1 MRIIFAGLGLLVLTA
16 CTTPA
21 PPPVSSPEVSPP
33 PAAPAT
39 AAASY
44 SGSLTYPLRIAL
56 PPDTDALVE
65 VLDSRSEKVVTST
78 RFPLDGRQVPVPFTI
93 DVPASA
99 TEGQVIRAYFV
110 VNGRKRWRSE
120 TWPLSPARPVLGALT
135 LAPVA
140 PSVAQW
146 RCGEVLVGF
155 APTEDGR
162 ADLILPSTRYVLDER
177 SSAQGSVYLSGTDA
191 GTWFRLEALQAR
203 VSIAGRELPACTRV
217 GEEAHGS

>member
-1 MRIIFAGLGLLVLTA
+1 MRVIFAGLGLLVLTA
-16 CTTPA
+16 CTTPT
-21 PPPVSSPEVSPP
+21 PRPVSSPVMPAP
-33 PAAPAT
+33 PAAPVT

-44 SGSLTYPLRIAL
+44 SGTLTYPLRIAL

-65 VLDSRSEKVVTST
+65 VLDSRSEQVVTSS
-78 RFPLDGRQVPVPFTI
+78 RFPLDGRQVPVPFSI

-99 TEGQVIRAYFV
+99 TAGQVIRAYFV

-140 PSVAQW
+140 PSVAHW

-162 ADLILPSTRYVLDER
+162 ADLILPSTRYVLDEQ
-177 SSAQGSVYLSGTDA
+177 SSARDMVYLSGTDP
-191 GTWFRLEALQAR
+191 GTWFSLEEKRAR

-217 GEEAHGS
+217 GAEADGS

>member
-1 MRIIFAGLGLLVLTA
+1 MRVIFAWLGLLVLTA
-16 CTTPA
+16 CTTPT
-21 PPPVSSPEVSPP
+21 PPPVSSPVVSPP
-33 PAAPAT
+33 PAAPVT

-44 SGSLTYPLRIAL
+44 SGTLTYPLRIAL

-65 VLDSRSEKVVTST
+65 VLDSRSEQVVTST
-78 RFPLDGRQVPVPFTI
+78 RIALDGRQVPIPFSI
-93 DVPASA
+93 DVPAS
-99 TEGQVIRAYFV
+99 TTRGQVIRAYFV

-120 TWPLSPARPVLGALT
+120 TWPLSPAHPLLGALT

-140 PSVAQW
+140 PSVVQW

-177 SSAQGSVYLSGTDA
+177 SSAQGTVYRSGTDP
-191 GTWFRLEALQAR
+191 GTWFRLDDMRAR
-203 VSIAGRELPACTRV
+203 VSIAGSELPACMRV
-217 GEEAHGS
+217 GAAADDS

>member
-1 MRIIFAGLGLLVLTA
+1 MRVIFAGLGLLVLTA
-16 CTTPA
+16 CTTPT
-21 PPPVSSPEVSPP
+21 PPPVSSPEMPPP
-33 PAAPAT
+33 PAAPVT

-44 SGSLTYPLRIAL
+44 SGTLTYPLRLAL

-65 VLDSRSEKVVTST
+65 VLDSRSEQVVTSS
-78 RFPLDGRQVPVPFTI
+78 RFPLAGRQVPVPFSI

-120 TWPLSPARPVLGALT
+120 TWPLSPERPVLGALT

-140 PSVAQW
+140 PSMAQW
-146 RCGEVLVGF
+146 RCGDVLVGF
-155 APTEDGR
+155 AQTEDGR

-177 SSAQGSVYLSGTDA
+177 SSAHGSVYLSGTDP
-191 GTWFRLEALQAR
+191 GTWFRREELRAR

-217 GEEAHGS
+217 GAVSDGS

>member
-1 MRIIFAGLGLLVLTA
+1 MRVIFAWLGLLVLTA
-16 CTTPA
+16 CTTPT
-21 PPPVSSPEVSPP
+21 PPRVSSPVVSPP

-44 SGSLTYPLRIAL
+44 SGTLTYPLRIAL

-65 VLDSRSEKVVTST
+65 VLDSRSERVVTSA
-78 RFPLDGRQVPVPFTI
+78 RFPLDGRQVPVPFSI

-99 TEGQVIRAYFV
+99 TAGQVIRAYFV
-110 VNGRKRWRSE
+110 VNGRKHWRSE
-120 TWPLSPARPVLGALT
+120 TWPLSPTRPQLGALV

-146 RCGEVLVGF
+146 RCGEMLVGF

-177 SSAQGSVYLSGTDA
+177 PSAQGSVYRSGTDP
-191 GTWFRLEALQAR
+191 GTWFRRDELRAR
-203 VSIAGRELPACTRV
+203 VSIEGRELPACTRV
-217 GEEAHGS
+217 GAEADGS